1 MSIPPDRFAHGG
13 EHAAR
18 HSETRPEG
26 SLEGCGLFQSVA
38 AELALGSLTGP
49 ERSAALAHLDDCDD
63 CRTLLEDLSVTADAL
78 LLAAPEADPPA
89 GFEVRLLA
97 RLGYSEPAAAPS
109 RTRRASVIPLRRRA
123 RAMLAAAAV
132 AVAFAG
138 AGIGVGLAVAPHQP
152 AQTALTQ
159 IRVATLRAAGSSYAE
174 GKPVG
179 EVAIA
184 SGNPS
189 WVVMTFQ
196 KPGWSGWV
204 SCVVSENGRAKVL
217 GTFFLRDGSGSWA
230 VPLATS
236 GASVSSAQLR
246 GTNGA
251 VFATAQFST

>member
-1 MSIPPDRFAHGG
+1 MTIPLDGFAGEG
-13 EHAAR
+13 EHARR
-18 HSETRPEG
+18 HSEPDPKG
-26 SLEGCGLFQSVA
+26 SFEGCGRFQSVA

-63 CRTLLEDLSVTADAL
+63 CRALLEDLSVTADAL

-109 RTRRASVIPLRRRA
+109 RTSRASVIPLRRRA
-123 RAMLAAAAV
+123 RVILAAAAA

-152 AQTALTQ
+152 AQTALSQ
-159 IRVATLRAAGSSYAE
+159 IRVATLRSAGSSDGE
-174 GKPVG
+174 GKTVG
-179 EVAIA
+179 EVAIT

-217 GTFFLRDGSGSWA
+217 GSFYLRDGSGSWA
-230 VPLATS
+230 VPLASS
-236 GASVSSAQLR
+236 GATVSLAQVR
-246 GTNGA
+246 GTNGT
-251 VFATAQFST
+251 VFASAQFGT